1 MRTIAIAVVSV
12 LLLQAGTAYAA
23 DPLVPPPAGAR
34 LLLEAEAD
42 GVQIYSCTAKG
53 AGFEWVLKA
62 PEANLFDKKGLLV
75 ATHFAGPT
83 WKTSDGASVVGEVVT
98 RADAPA
104 AGAIPWLL
112 LKAKS
117 HDGTGGLATASF
129 IRRAETKGGVAPS
142 SGCDAAH
149 PGAEVRIRYSAL
161 YQFFAAAP

>member
-1 MRTIAIAVVSV
+1 MDGRNESRQYEVVQENNMRCLALAAAILLVPVTAV
-12 LLLQAGTAYAA
+12 LAA

-42 GVQIYSCTAKG
+42 GVQIYTCTAKG

-83 WKTSDGASVVGEVVT
+83 WKTGDGAAVVGEVVT
-98 RADAPA
+98 RADTPA

-112 LKAKS
+112 LRAKS
-117 HDGTGGLATASF
+117 HEGTGGLATASF
-129 IRRAETKGGVAPS
+129 
-142 SGCDAAH
+142 
-149 PGAEVRIRYSAL
+149 
-161 YQFFAAAP
+161 